1 MSRTLRKGD
10 DFKKT
15 CNDGKGMYRGCGDK
29 YCPYCISNRTNNM
42 RVTHDY

>member
-1 MSRTLRKGD
+1 MTRTLRKGD

-29 YCPYCISNRTNNM
+29 YCPWCISNRTNRM
-42 RVTHDY
+42 RVK